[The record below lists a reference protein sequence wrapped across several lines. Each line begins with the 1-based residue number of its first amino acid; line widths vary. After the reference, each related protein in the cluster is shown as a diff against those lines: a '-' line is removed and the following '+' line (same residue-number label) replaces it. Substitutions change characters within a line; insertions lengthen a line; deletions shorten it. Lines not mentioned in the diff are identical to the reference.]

1 MPYEYAGDP
10 ERRLVHVRMWDA
22 HGIGD
27 TGCREA
33 IVIGDPQILASFLEL
48 IDLREAS
55 STAITAD
62 DLRQIVSSDLG
73 FVSRRAFVTRDTL
86 TYGFARMF
94 ESFRAINQ
102 APEQIAVLENL
113 EEAEAWLT

>member
-1 MPYEYAGDP
+1 MPSIRSDGSCTSECGTLTESEILAVVKQ
-10 ERRLVHVRMWDA
+10 L
-22 HGIGD
+22 
-27 TGCREA
+27 
-33 IVIGDPQILASFLEL
+33 IGDPQILASFLEL